1 MFADDLTGG
10 GSDASPDSVLSE
22 YLAETV
28 LTGLSD
34 EFGRERPFN
43 GNLRPPTNIIAKGS
57 EQGLTRVR
65 YWTDAPAIQF
75 RGDRIP
81 PEFPQFRNSAP
92 KTSSVSC
99 MYRMSFARSPGPTQQ
114 LATFATTVNRGGVIG
129 RASGQLLS
137 RESCLA
143 AASGI
148 SIRRVRRA
156 PSGNPIGGV
165 RRSKNLH
172 ARSCC
177 PTEGRMKR

>member
-43 GNLRPPTNIIAKGS
+43 GNLRPPDEHHREGFRTGPHLRS
-57 EQGLTRVR
+57 R
-65 YWTDAPAIQF
+65 YGTDAPAIQF

-99 MYRMSFARSPGPTQQ
+99 MYRMSFARSPGATQQ
-114 LATFATTVNRGGVIG
+114 FGTFATTVNRGGVIR
-129 RASGQLLS
+129 RASGQLPS
-137 RESCLA
+137 RKSCLA
-143 AASGI
+143 A
-148 SIRRVRRA
+148 RRA
-156 PSGNPIGGV
+156 EFLFVEFAERLQVI
-165 RRSKNLH
+165 RSEAFADPKTCTPDH
-172 ARSCC
+172 AVQQR
-177 PTEGRMKR
+177 GA